1 MDLPVYPEY
10 SGGCP
15 NAITKVSI
23 IGSLVKLP
31 LQSGQNHQIVHGVSL
46 APTEQF

>member
-1 MDLPVYPEY
+1 MDSPVYPEY

-15 NAITKVSI
+15 NAIIKVSI
-23 IGSLVKLP
+23 IGGLVKLP